1 MAVPL
6 FVTRTEATERRIP
19 EEPRRKGI
27 KYAEPL
33 GTHPRLTDAIHAEVA
48 KQRTLTVDDAVS
60 AALFEARLTQ
70 VQCPSA
76 KDGEE
81 T

>member
-19 EEPRRKGI
+19 EEAGRRGF

-33 GTHPRLTDAIHAEVA
+33 GTHPRLTDAIDAEVA
-48 KQRTLTVDDAVS
+48 KQRALTVDYAVS
-60 AALFEARLTQ
+60 AASFEARLTQ
-70 VQCPSA
+70 VLCPSA
-76 KDGEE
+76 KDG
-81 T
+81 